1 MTSAPSLAAAVS
13 AAIAITAAGVFP
25 ARAASADAQLHDVLQ
40 QYRGADA
47 RGQWVNALMPE
58 ATGLASAAPGA
69 APGAAPSGDRHLNQ
83 LVAAYT
89 REQLDRGGWANA
101 WVREDHYAAGEPLL
115 AVRVGDG
122 VTTRVAAGPAPV
134 QQFALGLRR

>member
-13 AAIAITAAGVFP
+13 AAFAIAAAGVFP
-25 ARAASADAQLHDVLQ
+25 AQAAPADAQLHDVLQ
-40 QYRGADA
+40 QYRSADA

-58 ATGLASAAPGA
+58 ATGLASV

-83 LVAAYT
+83 LVATYT

-115 AVRVGDG
+115 AVRVGEG
-122 VTTRVAAGPAPV
+122 VTTRVAAGPVPV

>member
-1 MTSAPSLAAAVS
+1 MTTAQTLAAAL
-13 AAIAITAAGVFP
+13 AIAAAGVFP
-25 ARAASADAQLHDVLQ
+25 AQAAPADEQLQDVLQ
-40 QYRGADA
+40 QYRGADE

-58 ATGLASAAPGA
+58 ATGLASAAP
-69 APGAAPSGDRHLNQ
+69 SGDQHLNR

-122 VTTRVAAGPAPV
+122 VTTRVAAAPAPV